1 MARVVTLQAP
11 YAVRLRDEPDPPLA
25 PGEVRVATLYSGI
38 SAGTEL
44 AAYRGSTPFASKR
57 WDPEQ
62 RLFLDDAD
70 ASLPFPVTHLGYE
83 EVGRVVELGPDTTG
97 VALGGLVYGTWGH
110 RSHAVLPSAEAVARA
125 LPEGVTPRV
134 GIFSHIGAVALN
146 GVLDGGARIGES
158 VAVFGLGVVGQIVAQ
173 LCARSGAR
181 VIGVDPIEQRR
192 RLAARSGAVQLAL
205 DPSEGSPAEAVRAHT
220 GGRGADVTFEASG
233 VARALHEA
241 IRTAAYGASVVA
253 LGFFQG
259 EASGLYLGEEFH
271 HNRVQLRS
279 SQIGSVA
286 PERSQRWDRQ
296 RLTRTVFA
304 LQAEGA
310 LDLDTLITHTF
321 DVEDA
326 AAAYR
331 LLADAPAKA
340 LQVVLRF
347 PEAGA

>member
-1 MARVVTLQAP
+1 MARLVALAAP
-11 YAVRLRDEPDPPLA
+11 YTVQLRDEPDPPLA

-70 ASLPFPVTHLGYE
+70 ASLSFPLTHLGYE
-83 EVGRVVELGPDTTG
+83 EVGRVVELGPETKG

-110 RSHAVLPSAEAVARA
+110 RSHAVMDATDATSRA
-125 LPEGVTPRV
+125 LPDGLEPRP
-134 GIFSHIGAVALN
+134 GIFAHIGAVALN
-146 GVLDGGARIGES
+146 GVLDGAVRIGET

-173 LCARSGAR
+173 LCTRSGAR
-181 VIGVDPIEQRR
+181 VVGVDPIERRR
-192 RLAARSGAVQLAL
+192 RLATGLGAVQLAL
-205 DPSEGSPAEAVRAHT
+205 DPSHGSPAEVVRAHT

-233 VARALHEA
+233 VAPALHEA
-241 IRTAAYGASVVA
+241 IRTAAYGATVVA

-259 EASGLYLGEEFH
+259 EASGLSLGEEFH

-286 PERSQRWDRQ
+286 PERSHRWDRS

-304 LQAEGA
+304 LQAERA
-310 LDLDTLITHTF
+310 LDLDPLITHTF